1 MFRRLSKF
9 LKVFTFFFF
18 LIAGFRQ
25 DKSQSHLY
33 ICKYVPISFSSRLQ
47 LIVLDS
53 FQLLRTLLHSNIFI
67 SEFCVFHYSRIL
79 SQKVAHLPQ
88 ILLVP

>member
-1 MFRRLSKF
+1 MVRRLSKF
-9 LKVFTFFFF
+9 LKVFTFFF

-47 LIVLDS
+47 LLVLDF
-53 FQLLRTLLHSNIFI
+53 FQLLRTLLHSNI
-67 SEFCVFHYSRIL
+67 L
-79 SQKVAHLPQ
+79 SQIFVFSITLEFYLRKFHIYPRLF
-88 ILLVP
+88 